1 MLDANFIINKII
13 EEHHKIR
20 DNIKLAGDSLNDVEA
35 SFTLS
40 KAYSTWTQSAVGE
53 LAVKKDHLI
62 RALSALEEGLNN
74 HFGYE
79 ENFLPPL
86 FGELLMKALLHEHHV
101 VRRKIENTRKIIAEL
116 QLDSQDTQQLLSRK
130 TAVQE
135 SVNHLLQAIEEH
147 AGHEEIVLLMIRG
160 GLESAGGS

>member
-1 MLDANFIINKII
+1 MLDAITIISKVI

-40 KAYSTWTQSAVGE
+40 KAYSAWTQSSAVE
-53 LAVKKDHLI
+53 LAARRDQLI
-62 RALSALEEGLNN
+62 RAVSALEQGLKT

-79 ENFLPPL
+79 EKYLPPL
-86 FGELLMKALLHEHHV
+86 FGELLMKALLHEHQE
-101 VRRKIENTRKIIAEL
+101 VRRQIEIA
-116 QLDSQDTQQLLSRK
+116 RK
-130 TAVQE
+130 TITDMDIDKLDRQE
-135 SVNHLLQAIEEH
+135 LIKHKTLIQEHLNHLLQAVEEH

-160 GLESAGGS
+160 GLESAGKP